1 MNICWFT
8 DSSSSDSLLTLPLC
22 HVPRCDINH
31 AVLAVGYGVSVK
43 GKKHWIVK
51 NRWVTSPVW
60 AASGGSWGR
69 PKWNREVVC
78 WRSVDLMPS
87 VHHVG
92 DKLMSWSAVW
102 LLAMLNNSHV
112 FLPLSSS
119 TSFVF
124 SPDSWSENWARQ
136 GHILMTRNHG
146 NLCSITSLTSCHIMW
161 SVKLG
166 GITRPQRA
174 SYSLLFLIHSGR
186 CSSLFFPGMFWSH
199 SHLEAAQ
206 YSHSLIRR
214 TLSSSTG
221 AVGVKRAEGRLSV
234 GNERRSSTAFHFP
247 PSRILL
253 PGPGRNWIDENL
265 VIKSVFISLS

>member
-1 MNICWFT
+1 MC
-8 DSSSSDSLLTLPLC
+8 P
-22 HVPRCDINH
+22 
-31 AVLAVGYGVSVK
+31 G
-43 GKKHWIVK
+43 
-51 NRWVTSPVW
+51 VTSITPCWQWVMEW
-60 AASGGSWGR
+60 ASRGRSTGSSRTGGSHHLSERHQVAHEAGR
-69 PKWNREVVC
+69 NETGRLSVGEVLI
-78 WRSVDLMPS
+78 WWPS

-253 PGPGRNWIDENL
+253 PGPGRNWTDENP
-265 VIKSVFISLS
+265 VIKSVFISVS